1 VRRALM
7 AIKTED
13 GKFKCGYCNKL
24 YDELT
29 LANKCRSS
37 HDLIYVPL
45 AMEDIK
51 SIIAFMYHKDE
62 TQLTDRAVSQF
73 MKYNTMTQRL
83 K

>member
-1 VRRALM
+1 M

-13 GKFKCGYCNKL
+13 GKFKCAYCGKL
-24 YDELT
+24 HDELT
-29 LANKCRSS
+29 LANKCKTS

-51 SIIAFMYHKDE
+51 SIIAFMYTKDE
-62 TQLTDRAVSQF
+62 TVLTTKAVQQF
-73 MKYNTMTQRL
+73 MKYNTLTQRL